1 MKALGKIALGILAF
15 IVAAA
20 AIGYVALRRPDI
32 PYETLEARYAVPTSH
47 YVELPSGVR
56 AHYRDDGDPGAP
68 TVLLVHG
75 FGDSF
80 LSWAPWIEVLS
91 KNFRVVTVDL
101 PGHGLTRAPADYV
114 PSGDAQVTFIEQFA
128 NAANLPPFAI
138 AGNSMGGYVAW
149 RTTLVHPERVRALVL
164 VDAGGF
170 PNENQQKPPLAF
182 QLLATPFGRWAL
194 KNLETRPLT
203 KASLRNSLLNNPLVT
218 DEFITRWVD
227 VQRAPGHRR
236 ILMSTLG
243 GAEPADPAK
252 LAAIRVPTLIL
263 WGEGDPL
270 LQASSAHK
278 FAQAMPGAT
287 LITYPGVGHMP
298 QLEAPD
304 RSAADADAF
313 LKRALNVEPG
323 GKTQGAPLR

>member
-15 IVAAA
+15 IVAGA

-47 YVELPSGVR
+47 YVDLPGGVR
-56 AHYRDDGDPGAP
+56 AHYRDDGDPSAP

-80 LSWAPWIEVLS
+80 LSWAPWIDVLS

-101 PGHGLTRAPADYV
+101 PGHGLTRTPADYV
-114 PSGDAQVTFIEQFA
+114 SSSDAQIAFIEAFA
-128 NAANLPPFAI
+128 TAANLPPFAI
-138 AGNSMGGYVAW
+138 AGNSMGGHVAW
-149 RTTLVHPERVRALVL
+149 RTTLAHPERVRALIL

-194 KNLETRPLT
+194 ENLETRPLT
-203 KASLRNSLLNNPLVT
+203 KASLRNSLMNNPLVT

-243 GAEPADPAK
+243 GLDPADPAK
-252 LAAIRVPTLIL
+252 LATIHVPTLIL

-270 LQASSAHK
+270 IQVSAAHK
-278 FAQAMPGAT
+278 FAQAIPGAV

-304 RSAADADAF
+304 RSVADADAF
-313 LKRALNVEPG
+313 LRRVLAEG
-323 GKTQGAPLR
+323 GEGKTQGSASR